1 MMIRLALDHTHAGV
15 KHYAGQTVDLPPD
28 ICAEIVKRTGA
39 VRQAAQEA
47 FAESVA
53 GRAAAILAAP
63 RVPESIEE
71 SAPDAD
77 ATPETTEE

>member
-1 MMIRLALDHTHAGV
+1 MIIRLALDHTHAGV

-28 ICAEIVKRTGA
+28 ICAEIVQRTGA
-39 VRQAAQEA
+39 VRQATQDA

-63 RVPESIEE
+63 VPEPEE
-71 SAPDAD
+71 QVV
-77 ATPETTEE
+77 PETDDPESVA